1 MVCGERAWKPQ
12 GVIWGLYHLTAAPW
26 AVTAG
31 GVWDSGRHS
40 CLVLPLLSGNAVTAE
55 TGLNCYATVW
65 GVARRRR
72 DAKELEARDVS
83 DMASWHIC
91 VGESLASRLV

>member
-1 MVCGERAWKPQ
+1 
-12 GVIWGLYHLTAAPW
+12 
-26 AVTAG
+26 
-31 GVWDSGRHS
+31 
-40 CLVLPLLSGNAVTAE
+40 VLPLLSGNAVAVE
-55 TGLNCYATVW
+55 TGLNSYAIVW
-65 GVARRRR
+65 GVARWGR